1 MKNPIDVEIYILIA
15 RLFFSLLFI
24 ISGLNHLLNLERM
37 AAYVRKKNLPV
48 PKVVVTVSG
57 VAIIFGGFSI
67 LLGLLVET
75 GALILTV
82 FLVITAFFF
91 HNFWEKDDPKEKVNE
106 MNHFLKDI
114 ALAGASLL
122 IWYFGTGPFSL
133 GSPFGL

>member
-1 MKNPIDVEIYILIA
+1 MKNPINVEIYILIA

-24 ISGLNHLLNLERM
+24 ITGLNHLLNLERM
-37 AAYVRKKNLPV
+37 AGYVRQKNLPV
-48 PKVVVTVSG
+48 PKVVVAVSG
-57 VAIIFGGFSI
+57 AAIIFGGISV
-67 LLGLLVET
+67 LLGLWVKT
-75 GALILTV
+75 GALILMV

-91 HNFWEKDDPKEKVNE
+91 HNFWEKEDPREKVNE

-133 GSPFGL
+133 DN